1 MLLLIILCCRFAC
14 FFRQLISIC
23 YIKLYFTHSDDR
35 NICLVNA
42 FDIVQDAPKSFF
54 SCWMFLQNWVLNQA
68 IRNNLKEYFQ
78 VSDQIRCKIIHQ
90 VISLQYFVNTMK
102 YYFLMVFRIDF
113 LMKKLIFSRGASQS
127 FQNYKTFHFHWLIM
141 WTSI

>member
-35 NICLVNA
+35 NICWVNA

-68 IRNNLKEYFQ
+68 IRNNLK
-78 VSDQIRCKIIHQ
+78 
-90 VISLQYFVNTMK
+90 
-102 YYFLMVFRIDF
+102 
-113 LMKKLIFSRGASQS
+113 
-127 FQNYKTFHFHWLIM
+127 
-141 WTSI
+141 